1 MSLLLALLVLSF
13 LVFFHELGHFLA
25 ARFFG
30 VRVEV
35 FSIGFGKKLLT
46 KQIGQ
51 TQYALSLIP
60 LGGYVKLKGQ
70 SDIDPLESSA
80 DCDSYSSKPPYAKI
94 VILFAGSFFNLLL
107 AFLIFLSMAKIGIQV
122 LLPIVGDVKR
132 DMPAYEGG
140 ILRGDR
146 ILSINGEKIFSWHG
160 VQQAINK
167 QSQASLSQPDT
178 PPPAIGFEILRYES
192 SSNSE
197 RVLNLSIKPTIMQDF
212 NEFKEPIF
220 RFVVGI
226 APGNAVAVVRYGV
239 LDALGYAWDKTL
251 DSGKLIL
258 RSLQKLLEGVVP
270 IKEVGG
276 PVMIVDTIAKASEE
290 NLITLLFWVALISVN
305 LGILNLMPIP
315 ALDGGQ
321 ILFTLYEWVARRPVG
336 ERARYYLTL
345 GGWVIILS
353 LMLLGLSNDLTRL
366 FAR

>member
-51 TQYALSLIP
+51 TQYALSLIL

-70 SDIDPLESSA
+70 SDLDPLESSQ
-80 DCDSYSSKPPYAKI
+80 DSDSYSSKPPYAKI

-122 LLPIVGDVKR
+122 LLPIVGDVKS

-167 QSQASLSQPDT
+167 QSQASLSQPDI
-178 PPPAIGFEILRYES
+178 PPPAIGFEILRHES
-192 SSNSE
+192 NRQS
-197 RVLNLSIKPTIMQDF
+197 VLNLSIKPAIMQDF
-212 NEFKEPIF
+212 NEFQEPIS

-226 APGNAVAVVRYGV
+226 APSNALAVVRYGV

-251 DSGKLIL
+251 DSSKLIL

-345 GGWVIILS
+345 GGWVLILS